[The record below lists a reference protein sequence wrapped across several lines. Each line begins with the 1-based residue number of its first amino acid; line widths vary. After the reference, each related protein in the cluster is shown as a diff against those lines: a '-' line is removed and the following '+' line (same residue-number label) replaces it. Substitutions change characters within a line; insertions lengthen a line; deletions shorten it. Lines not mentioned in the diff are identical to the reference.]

1 MFLMDD
7 HLASDN
13 QPEVSSLWRTD
24 SPSLSSHWLPVA
36 LHLGVDLCE
45 ISLTHV
51 SVSTSMIAQV
61 LFRQLYYWG
70 VVGEGLLSCLGH
82 SISQQFSCF
91 SCFFSLWCFC
101 ACACWPILVKIQYK
115 PQQLLLVHDYNSCA
129 LPGDDIFFTA
139 GLYFY
144 NSHIFLPFSPVFP
157 KP

>member
-61 LFRQLYYWG
+61 LFRKPRCWNLRGCSFLVPYRRQPYSRCPCPLPLFCKIPWASGVVYWG
-70 VVGEGLLSCLGH
+70 WATRSHLLSAFWAMWLPVMVSVCWKKKRFCCVSESH
-82 SISQQFSCF
+82 PY
-91 SCFFSLWCFC
+91 LW
-101 ACACWPILVKIQYK
+101 
-115 PQQLLLVHDYNSCA
+115 
-129 LPGDDIFFTA
+129 T
-139 GLYFY
+139 
-144 NSHIFLPFSPVFP
+144 
-157 KP
+157 